1 MPEESLNDTP
11 QHRARRAF
19 ENLIAGED
27 SAIDLARAALL
38 IAAEEY
44 PDLDIAHYM
53 AQLDLLAERVFEVAG
68 LAETD
73 FRASGQFP
81 PNIDPLNML
90 HAINKVLFEQ
100 EGFHGNHVDYY
111 NPSNSFLNEVLE
123 RHEGIPITL
132 SLIYME
138 VGRRAGLQI
147 VGIGLPFH
155 FVVRCNLPHGN
166 IYIDPFEG
174 GRLLNEQDCR
184 ERINRLFRGKLPF
197 NILWLEPVSNRQLLT
212 RMLANLKNIYIQ
224 KGDFLRALAACDRI
238 VLLAP
243 DTALERKD
251 RGIVHLHLK
260 RYSRAIRDFSAYL
273 ELAPHAEDAE
283 DVRRQIKTIRQTIAM
298 LN

>member
-11 QHRARRAF
+11 QHRARKAF
-19 ENLIAGED
+19 ENLITGED

-44 PDLDIAHYM
+44 PDLDIAHYI
-53 AQLDLLAERVFEVAG
+53 AQLDLLAERVFAVTG
-68 LAETD
+68 LLETD
-73 FRASGQFP
+73 FQVSGLSPQ
-81 PNIDPLNML
+81 NIDPFIIL
-90 HAINKVLFEQ
+90 HAMNKVLFEQ
-100 EGFHGNHVDYY
+100 EGFHGNHADYY

-123 RHEGIPITL
+123 RRKGIPITL

-155 FVVRCNLPHGN
+155 FVVRCNMPHGN

-174 GRLLNEQDCR
+174 GRLLGEQDCR
-184 ERINRLFRGKLPF
+184 ERIHRSFRGKIPF
-197 NILWLEPVSNRQLLT
+197 NTLWLEPVSNRQFLT
-212 RMLANLKNIYIQ
+212 RMLANLKNIYIH
-224 KGDFLRALAACDRI
+224 KGDFLHALAACDRI

-243 DTALERKD
+243 DAALERKD

-260 RYSRAIRDFSAYL
+260 RYSRAIRDFSTYL
-273 ELAPHAEDAE
+273 ELAPEAEDAE
-283 DVRRQIKTIRQTIAM
+283 ALRRQIKTIRQTIAM

>member
-11 QHRARRAF
+11 QHRARKAF

-27 SAIDLARAALL
+27 SAIDLPRAALL

-68 LAETD
+68 LAKTD
-73 FRASGQFP
+73 FKVSALSPQ
-81 PNIDPLNML
+81 NIDPLIML
-90 HAINKVLFEQ
+90 HAMNKVLFEQ
-100 EGFHGNHVDYY
+100 EGFYGNHADYY
-111 NPSNSFLNEVLE
+111 NPSNSFLNQVLE
-123 RHEGIPITL
+123 RREGIPITL

-138 VGRRAGLQI
+138 VGRRAGLRI

-155 FVVRCNLPHGN
+155 FVVRCDMPHGN

-174 GRLLNEQDCR
+174 GSLLSEQDCR
-184 ERINRLFRGKLPF
+184 ERMHRSFRGKIPF
-197 NILWLEPVSNRQLLT
+197 NSMWLEPVSNRQLLT
-212 RMLANLKNIYIQ
+212 RILANLKNIYIH

-238 VLLAP
+238 VLLTP

-273 ELAPHAEDAE
+273 ELAPQAEDAE